1 MNIANLYNNSNLSMN
16 TGFYPQFDSLHI
28 KHIITDNLNSI
39 KDLDISV
46 HENLGFNSL
55 IIVEDNKNE
64 LGDRNIQLFSKVLL
78 IDDYKSKVRDMNFK
92 K

>member
-1 MNIANLYNNSNLSMN
+1 
-16 TGFYPQFDSLHI
+16 

-92 K
+92 KITISELKSKILYFIQTG